1 MDDILG
7 TTVLSKPVILG
18 KFVVNTK
25 SIAKSL
31 HVVFAELFLAL
42 EILVVVANIRITRA
56 VLDIDLVV
64 ISHIVG
70 LVRAE
75 DATDLDL
82 VGPVFR

>member
-1 MDDILG
+1 MNDILG
-7 TTVLSKPVILG
+7 TAVLSKPVILC

-25 SIAKSL
+25 SIAETL
-31 HVVFAELFLAL
+31 HEVFAKLFLAL
-42 EILVVVANIRITRA
+42 KILVVVANIRITRA

-82 VGPVFR
+82 VGPVLR